1 MQVIKLLAAAMKEAE
16 GREAEISADE
26 YVDEVEEAI
35 LARLKEVEEAKTKGQ
50 R

>member
-1 MQVIKLLAAAMKEAE
+1 MKEAE
-16 GREAEISADE
+16 SREAEVSADD
-26 YVDEVEEAI
+26 YVDVVEDAI